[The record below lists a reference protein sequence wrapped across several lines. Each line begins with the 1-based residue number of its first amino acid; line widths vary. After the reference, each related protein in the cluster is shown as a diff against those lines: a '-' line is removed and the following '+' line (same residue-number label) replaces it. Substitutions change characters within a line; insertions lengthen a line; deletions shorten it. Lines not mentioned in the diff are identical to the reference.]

1 MNNKEIECP
10 TGKCYFSSKGAIE
23 RYIQNRN
30 KRNGGDRYRGY
41 YCKVCGGYHL
51 TTSNVIE
58 VKMLMKA
65 VNCYN
70 RLDKKSEDS
79 RLMRLYGLA

>member
-10 TGKCYFSSKGAIE
+10 TGKCYFSSKGEIE
-23 RYIQNRN
+23 RYIKNWN
-30 KRNGGDRYRGY
+30 KRNGPQ
-41 YCKVCGGYHL
+41 CGGYHL
-51 TTSNVIE
+51 TTNHVIE
-58 VKMLMKA
+58 SKMLMKA